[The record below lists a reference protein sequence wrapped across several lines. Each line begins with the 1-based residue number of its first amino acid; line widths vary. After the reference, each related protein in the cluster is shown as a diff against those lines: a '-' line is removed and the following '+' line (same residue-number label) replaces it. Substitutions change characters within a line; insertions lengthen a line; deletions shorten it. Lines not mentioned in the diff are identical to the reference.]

1 MESKIIFFFSYS
13 PQVNQIFLRLMLDKR
28 DSVRERLSEVI
39 SEIAQHDI
47 KLLSDEIWQRIALM
61 ALDRKEKVRSAAIS
75 TIIDTYVKY
84 DDDSEDN
91 KSIVLELRRNLFQI
105 YLKINSLAQDLK
117 DVQGK
122 TTFLQKVLN
131 KKLLLI
137 GTQKFS

>member
-1 MESKIIFFFSYS
+1 
-13 PQVNQIFLRLMLDKR
+13 MLDKR

-84 DDDSEDN
+84 DDDTEDN